1 MSLGNLMVRN
11 LALMA
16 LRGRTLAKEEVQAS
30 LLMPLNDI
38 KDDQVVPVLAIYT
51 DTAKAGAE
59 DIEGRDFI
67 GARSTTTLAF
77 EFACFTRAPVDKGVD
92 SADTETVLGIPNTDE
107 GMEMTLDII
116 QRQIFSVLQT
126 SENPWSELFRQ
137 FVIKGRGWEAE
148 RGASVEVGSKFAA
161 RRLEML
167 VQVIADPIAGKP
179 LPPIWEAALAAFEAN
194 MPTAVF
200 GVTLRKV
207 AAGDDLPTWRTA
219 QDELGL
225 TRDGLNSIGIGPVD
239 NTLTEAG
246 GLVPLTGVIAE
257 DLDRQTDVTV

>member
-16 LRGRTLAKEEVQAS
+16 LRGRTLAKDEVRAS

-38 KDDQVVPVLAIYT
+38 KADQVVPVLAIYT

-67 GARSTTTLAF
+67 GARATTTLAF

-116 QRQIFSVLQT
+116 QRQIFTVLQA
-126 SENPWSELFRQ
+126 SDNSWSELFRE
-137 FVIKGRGWEAE
+137 FVLRGRGWEAE

-161 RRLEML
+161 RRLEMM
-167 VQVIADPIAGKP
+167 VQIIADPIVGRA
-179 LPPIWEAALAAFEAN
+179 LPPAWDAAIAAFEAN
-194 MPTAVF
+194 APTAVF
-200 GVTLRKV
+200 GSTLRKV
-207 AAGDDLPTWRTA
+207 AAGDPLPVWRTSQA
-219 QDELGL
+219 ELGL
-225 TRDGLNSIGIGPVD
+225 TRAGLRSIGIDPAV
-239 NTLTEAG
+239 
-246 GLVPLTGVIAE
+246 LTGLNTPVPVSELTAD
-257 DLDRQTDVTV
+257 DLDRDMAVTVDG